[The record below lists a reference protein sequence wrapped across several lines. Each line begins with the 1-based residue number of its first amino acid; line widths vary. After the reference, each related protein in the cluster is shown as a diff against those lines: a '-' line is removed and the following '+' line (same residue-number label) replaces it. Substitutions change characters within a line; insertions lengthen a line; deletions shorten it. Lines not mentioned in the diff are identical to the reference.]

1 VFEIVALSETV
12 AERRRATKL
21 PFRLCGILPAY
32 CVSDL
37 SMGAMP
43 QTLVLLLSV
52 LGPCDGVLVGRGRY
66 KCQSLFLRLRPCF
79 VSALVLATALQR
91 D

>member
-1 VFEIVALSETV
+1 VFEIVALFETV
-12 AERRRATKL
+12 AGQRRATKL
-21 PFRLCGILPAY
+21 PFCLCAI
-32 CVSDL
+32 SDL

-52 LGPCDGVLVGRGRY
+52 QGPCDGVLVGRGRY